1 MQLTVNQISQ
11 LVQGR
16 VAGDGARLI
25 RGVAGLE
32 EAKNDD
38 ITFLKDAKHQKKF
51 ASTNAG
57 AVLVP
62 AGTESHGKTV
72 IEVANPQAAFVRVLE
87 EIEKEKKTIRKGIHP
102 QAFISPSAHIGSD
115 VNIGPFC
122 IVEDEAV
129 VSDGATLIGHVYVGP
144 RAKVG
149 KNTLL
154 YPHVVLREEVVVGE
168 RCIIHAGAVIG
179 SDGYGFY
186 FAKGKHNKIP
196 QVGTVIIEDDVEIGS
211 CTTIDRATTGATV
224 IQHGTKIDNLVQIAH
239 NVEVGPHSLLV
250 AQSGVAGSSKLGG
263 GVVLAGQVGVA
274 DHVTIGDGAQIGA
287 QSGIKEDVK
296 PGAVMFGSPAQPLQ
310 ETIKQMLLVKRLPEL
325 FKEIKKLKELLVHGT
340 K

>member
-1 MQLTVNQISQ
+1 
-11 LVQGR
+11 
-16 VAGDGARLI
+16 
-25 RGVAGLE
+25 
-32 EAKNDD
+32 
-38 ITFLKDAKHQKKF
+38 
-51 ASTNAG
+51 
-57 AVLVP
+57 
-62 AGTESHGKTV
+62 
-72 IEVANPQAAFVRVLE
+72 
-87 EIEKEKKTIRKGIHP
+87 
-102 QAFISPSAHIGSD
+102 
-115 VNIGPFC
+115 
-122 IVEDEAV
+122 
-129 VSDGATLIGHVYVGP
+129 
-144 RAKVG
+144 
-149 KNTLL
+149 
-154 YPHVVLREEVVVGE
+154 
-168 RCIIHAGAVIG
+168 VIG